1 MDKKLYLLSW
11 KCEGRKY
18 EVRFATFK
26 EVKSFAEHK
35 LFVENKLSISD
46 VRVQHNP
53 AF

>member
-11 KCEGRKY
+11 KCEGRNH

-26 EVKSFAEHK
+26 EVKSFAEDQ
-35 LFVENKLSISD
+35 LFVENELPISD

-53 AF
+53 EL

>member
-11 KCEGRKY
+11 KCEGRKH

-26 EVKSFAEHK
+26 EVKSFAEDQ
-35 LFVENKLSISD
+35 LFIETKVPISD

-53 AF
+53 EV

>member
-1 MDKKLYLLSW
+1 MDKQFYLLSW
-11 KCEGRKY
+11 KSEGRQH
-18 EVRFATFK
+18 EVRFATFQ
-26 EVKSFAEHK
+26 EVKSFTEHK